1 LEITND
7 QENDNDKD
15 NERDTSY
22 DNEIELPNKDIN
34 QNNYESEI
42 KPARTPSGQNS
53 QNFGF
58 APYG

>member
-34 QNNYESEI
+34 QNNYE
-42 KPARTPSGQNS
+42 
-53 QNFGF
+53 
-58 APYG
+58 